1 MDAAAQQRAGETQAQ
16 VARPANSSQQQE
28 TSHPHPSSDTALNV
42 GSGGE
47 AYSFRAL
54 DDVLVGGEEGAPK
67 YVGDSEER
75 GPKSLRAHERSAFSP
90 PLRSSEEFRRAKR
103 RCGFHATR
111 RTVAIF
117 MCCFYTV
124 GASVCLMLSFKFS
137 LVDAA
142 AVNGSAP
149 GSSRPAGSEKDARG
163 LASPFYHW
171 AFTAWGVGVAL
182 GLLQGFTIF
191 RWVSKAET
199 RRIIALR
206 EPRAHDF
213 FTWWRLCV
221 LATMI
226 MTLVILEKVC
236 LGKIFV
242 AMITLSGVVTMVSTA
257 LTCNLL
263 CVVIPFAHHNAEIRQ
278 DTNVALLAPKV

>member
-1 MDAAAQQRAGETQAQ
+1 MDAAAQQRAGETQAKANGDVFLTRPAQ
-16 VARPANSSQQQE
+16 AARPANTSQQQE
-28 TSHPHPSSDTALNV
+28 ASHPHPSSDTALNV
-42 GSGGE
+42 GSGGD
-47 AYSFRAL
+47 AYSFRAA
-54 DDVLVGGEEGAPK
+54 DDVLVGG
-67 YVGDSEER
+67 VTLDDHEER
-75 GPKSLRAHERSAFSP
+75 RPELLRAAHEFT
-90 PLRSSEEFRRAKR
+90 RAKR

-124 GASVCLMLSFKFS
+124 GALVCLMLSFKFS

-191 RWVSKAET
+191 RWVSKAEI

-221 LATMI
+221 LATMV
-226 MTLVILEKVC
+226 MTLVVLEKVC

-263 CVVIPFAHHNAEIRQ
+263 CVVIPFARHNAEIRQ
-278 DTNVALLAPKV
+278 DNNVALLAPKV